1 MKGPNGFTWSTKRKN
16 PAVIKMTQE
25 NHAKIHHLR
34 HHYPGDGGIETSRTG
49 TAPLSSGQELLC
61 IYDGTT
67 WKGLYL
73 AVLKSPLDRRL
84 KGRWVAISFE
94 YTNGAENFQSEPTVR
109 LITSEQALKTYLGA
123 FQKGQH
129 KRWVNAKLASL
140 AIKTLVDKGYYT
152 RGKTNLESHGSLSLM
167 DSRFV
172 HLWND
177 PSDHTRGVGCVMVHK
192 SCIAGKSLYPDT
204 DIPLTRPNLDQHRIK
219 IQGKKWIII
228 CAEQKIPLKT
238 SASLKE
244 SRLISWAQ
252 QVWPEME
259 TFQTPSG
266 KVKSVH
272 TKTIITISYVYFV
285 RLDTFTDPQST
296 TGFYKV
302 GKANAVPKRI
312 RQFGNC
318 SVVHLLT
325 CESAAL
331 AFRFEQELLTHF
343 SEWRQEGTEILRMPH
358 EAVHEVISK
367 MQELP
372 TEGDNSSC

>member
-1 MKGPNGFTWSTKRKN
+1 LIGLVGFTGRLKSRN
-16 PAVIKMTQE
+16 PRGIKLTQE

-34 HHYPGDGGIETSRTG
+34 RLYPGDGGIETSKTG
-49 TAPLSSGQELLC
+49 KAPLSSGQELLC

-73 AVLKSPLDRRL
+73 AVLKSPLDSRL
-84 KGRWVAISFE
+84 KGSWVEISFV
-94 YTNGAENFQSEPTVR
+94 YINDAENFQSEPKVR
-109 LITSEQALKTYLGA
+109 LIASEQALETYFDALN
-123 FQKGQH
+123 KGRH
-129 KRWVNAKLASL
+129 KRWVNVMLLSL
-140 AIKTLVDKGYYT
+140 AIETLVGKGYYT

-192 SCIAGKSLYPDT
+192 SCIAGKSLYPDA
-204 DIPLTRPNLDQHRIK
+204 DIPLWRPNLDQNRIK
-219 IQGKKWIII
+219 IQGKKWMVI
-228 CAEQKIPLKT
+228 CPEEKIPLKA
-238 SASLKE
+238 SAGLKE

-259 TFQTPSG
+259 SFQTPSG

-272 TKTIITISYVYFV
+272 TRTIITVSYVYFV

-343 SEWRQEGTEILRMPH
+343 SEWRQEGTEILRIPH
-358 EAVHEVISK
+358 DAVHEVISK

-372 TEGDNSSC
+372 TEGENSSS

>member
-1 MKGPNGFTWSTKRKN
+1 
-16 PAVIKMTQE
+16 VHI
-25 NHAKIHHLR
+25 
-34 HHYPGDGGIETSRTG
+34 
-49 TAPLSSGQELLC
+49 
-61 IYDGTT
+61 
-67 WKGLYL
+67 
-73 AVLKSPLDRRL
+73 
-84 KGRWVAISFE
+84 
-94 YTNGAENFQSEPTVR
+94 NGAVNFQSEPTVR
-109 LITSEQALKTYLGA
+109 LITSEQALETYLGA
-123 FQKGQH
+123 LHKGQH
-129 KRWVNAKLASL
+129 KRWVNVKLASL
-140 AIKTLVDKGYYT
+140 AIETLVGKGYYT
-152 RGKTNLESHGSLSLM
+152 RGKRNLESHGSLSLM

-177 PSDHTRGVGCVMVHK
+177 PSDHTRGVGWVMVHK
-192 SCIAGKSLYPDT
+192 SCIAGKSLHPDA
-204 DIPLTRPNLDQHRIK
+204 DIPLMRRDFDGHKIK
-219 IQGKKWIII
+219 IQGKKWMII

-238 SASLKE
+238 SAGIKE

-259 TFQTPSG
+259 SFQTPSG

-272 TKTIITISYVYFV
+272 TKAIINISYVYFV
-285 RLDTFTDPQST
+285 RLDTFTDPQSA

-302 GKANAVPKRI
+302 GKANAVPRRI

-358 EAVHEVISK
+358 HAVHEVISK

-372 TEGDNSSC
+372 TEGENSGS

>member
-1 MKGPNGFTWSTKRKN
+1 
-16 PAVIKMTQE
+16 MTQE

-34 HHYPGDGGIETSRTG
+34 HYYPGHEGIETSGTG

-73 AVLKSPLDRRL
+73 AVLKSPLDSRL
-84 KGRWVAISFE
+84 KGSWVAIKFVHI
-94 YTNGAENFQSEPTVR
+94 NGAENIQSEPKVR
-109 LITSEQALKTYLGA
+109 LITSEQALETYFGA
-123 FQKGQH
+123 LKKGQH
-129 KRWVNAKLASL
+129 KRWVNAKLSSL
-140 AIKTLVDKGYYT
+140 AIKTLVDKGYFT
-152 RGKTNLESHGSLSLM
+152 RGKTNLESHGSPSLM

-192 SCIAGKSLYPDT
+192 SCIAGKSLHPDA
-204 DIPLTRPNLDQHRIK
+204 DIPLTRPNLDRHRIK
-219 IQGKKWIII
+219 TQGKKWMII
-228 CAEQKIPLKT
+228 CPEEKIPLKA
-238 SASLKE
+238 SAGIKE

-259 TFQTPSG
+259 SFQTPSG

-272 TKTIITISYVYFV
+272 TRTIIAISYVYFV

-318 SVVHLLT
+318 SVVHLLE
-325 CESAAL
+325 CETAAL
-331 AFRFEQELLTHF
+331 AFRFEQELLSHF

-358 EAVHEVISK
+358 DAVHDVISK
-367 MQELP
+367 MKELP
-372 TEGDNSSC
+372 PEGDNSGS

>member
-1 MKGPNGFTWSTKRKN
+1 MIGLGGFTWSPRSRN
-16 PAVIKMTQE
+16 PTGIKLTQE
-25 NHAKIHHLR
+25 NHAKIHHFR
-34 HHYPGDGGIETSRTG
+34 HSYPGCGGIETSRTG

-73 AVLKSPLDRRL
+73 AVLKSPLDSRL
-84 KGRWVAISFE
+84 KGQWAAIKFV
-94 YTNGAENFQSEPTVR
+94 YLNGADTFQSEPTVR
-109 LITSEQALKTYLGA
+109 LITSEQALETYFSVLN
-123 FQKGQH
+123 KSQH
-129 KRWVNAKLASL
+129 KRWVNVKLSSL
-140 AIKTLVDKGYYT
+140 AIKTLVGKGYYT

-219 IQGKKWIII
+219 IQGKKWMII
-228 CAEQKIPLKT
+228 CPEQKIPLKT
-238 SASLKE
+238 SAGLKE

-252 QVWPEME
+252 QVWPDME
-259 TFQTPSG
+259 SFQTPSG

-272 TKTIITISYVYFV
+272 TRTIITVSYVYFV
-285 RLDTFTDPQST
+285 RLDTFIDPQST

-325 CESAAL
+325 CASAAL

-367 MQELP
+367 MRELP
-372 TEGDNSSC
+372 TRGQ